1 MNKVVGAV
9 LELFE
14 GHTQYMMLAIYIMIG
29 AIALTFII
37 NFISGRLSFLKYIPG
52 LILILVGIFSLF
64 SVINALFDPKSLDN
78 IIIFVIAV
86 GSGLVSVTF
95 AAILGTFKIR
105 R

>member
-1 MNKVVGAV
+1 MNKLVQA
-9 LELFE
+9 LSELFE

-29 AIALTFII
+29 AIAVTFII
-37 NFISGRLSFLKYIPG
+37 NFISGGLSFLKYLPG

-64 SVINALFDPKSLDN
+64 SVINALFKPESLDN

-86 GSGLVSVTF
+86 GSGLVAIIF
-95 AAILGTFKIR
+95 AAILGTFKVR